1 MLQKIHHPHTVQFL
15 GACTHQ
21 QPYMIVTEYLPGGSM
36 SDLFKQINAGKGGVP
51 TLRRG
56 VELALGCARGMLYL
70 HSRSYA
76 PCPSGVAA
84 LQALSCFPMPLCYL
98 GSPSRRHDLCVK
110 SPP

>member
-70 HSRSYA
+70 HSPLVRPLPLWSC
-76 PCPSGVAA
+76 CPASTV
-84 LQALSCFPMPLCYL
+84 LLSDASLLPGEPE
-98 GSPSRRHDLCVK
+98 
-110 SPP
+110 PPP

>member
-1 MLQKIHHPHTVQFL
+1 MCRTELNVLQKIHHPHTVQFL

-76 PCPSGVAA
+76 
-84 LQALSCFPMPLCYL
+84 LQALSCFSDATRLPLEL
-98 GSPSRRHDLCVK
+98 E
-110 SPP
+110 PPP

>member
-1 MLQKIHHPHTVQFL
+1 MRRTELNVLQKIHHPHTVQFL

-76 PCPSGVAA
+76 PATLPSVAA
-84 LQALSCFPMPLCYL
+84 LQALSCFPMPLDHL
-98 GSPSRRHDLCVK
+98 
-110 SPP
+110 